1 MDFYKLKYFISVARH
16 LSFTRA
22 AEECHVAQ
30 TVMSRQIAS
39 LEEELGVQLLYRNNR
54 QVELTPAGILFYD
67 ESVYMLQYYY
77 GALERTKKTAVGYKG
92 ALKIGVGP
100 YEMDLL
106 PGKLLNITEHYPE
119 ISVNCMQFSYG
130 IMPFRFT
137 RGLVDVAFCSK
148 KLATRFDNSVLL
160 DVYPNY
166 WLLAA
171 HKDHEFWQLPK
182 ERRQTLDGQVLIV
195 LEDDLDD
202 EFKYSCSQCGCRVK
216 EYSKTNFYNTQL
228 LMLQGKI
235 GIAFLPGFLKTR
247 LPECIRTEEAR
258 NLPFLYSFICA
269 YMQENHNPCI
279 KTFLDASF

>member
-54 QVELTPAGILFYD
+54 QVELTPAGLLFYD
-67 ESVYMLQYYY
+67 ESIYILQYYY
-77 GALERTKKTAVGYKG
+77 GALERTRKTAVGYKG

-106 PGKLLNITEHYPE
+106 PERLIRMTEHYPE

-130 IMPFRFT
+130 ILPFRFT
-137 RGLVDVAFCSK
+137 RSLVDVAFCSRR
-148 KLATRFDNSVLL
+148 LATRFDNSILT
-160 DVYPNY
+160 DVYPNC

-171 HKDHEFWQLPK
+171 HRDHPFWQLPE
-182 ERRQTLDGQVLIV
+182 ERRRTLDDQVLIV

-202 EFKYSCSQCGCRVK
+202 DFKYTCTQCGLTVR

-235 GIAFLPGFLKTR
+235 GVAFLPGFLKDR
-247 LPECIRTEEAR
+247 LPESIRTVEVR
-258 NLPFLYSFICA
+258 DLPFLYSFISA
-269 YMQENHNPCI
+269 YMKENHNPCI
-279 KTFLDASF
+279 QTFLQTI